1 MPQDMPKKRSPLPKA
16 SRRRRNRW
24 RIGIFPLTN
33 PPASARAHLI
43 AALEEGFALTDPAQ
57 AATAQSSFD
66 CWVEQLKEG
75 WQISHIKQCRVAYE
89 TALDGW
95 RGRRITVSSVAA
107 LPLTPAV
114 NAGQANAREDFVV
127 NRRDS
132 ACATA
137 GLSEVNTKAEGVA
150 PPIRVQFAHDSAA
163 LNGLGMAAIEAGVDL
178 ARAPDVTEVFIE
190 GHADS
195 AGTSDYNLGLSLRRA
210 EAVWRRLIAGGVSA
224 AKLWLGPRGETQPE
238 TPTADGARSPENR
251 RVTILLVE
259 VLLGEVISAELCAEN
274 RT

>member
-1 MPQDMPKKRSPLPKA
+1 M
-16 SRRRRNRW
+16 
-24 RIGIFPLTN
+24 
-33 PPASARAHLI
+33 
-43 AALEEGFALTDPAQ
+43 
-57 AATAQSSFD
+57 
-66 CWVEQLKEG
+66 
-75 WQISHIKQCRVAYE
+75 
-89 TALDGW
+89 
-95 RGRRITVSSVAA
+95 
-107 LPLTPAV
+107 
-114 NAGQANAREDFVV
+114 NAGHANAREDLVE
-127 NRRDS
+127 NRRHS

-137 GLSEVNTKAEGVA
+137 GLSKVETAPEGAA

-163 LNGLGMAAIEAGVDL
+163 LNGSGMAAIEAGVQL
-178 ARAPDVTEVFIE
+178 ARAPDVAEVFIE

-238 TPTADGARSPENR
+238 TPTVDGARSPENR

-259 VLLGEVISAELCAEN
+259 VLPDEVISAELCAEN